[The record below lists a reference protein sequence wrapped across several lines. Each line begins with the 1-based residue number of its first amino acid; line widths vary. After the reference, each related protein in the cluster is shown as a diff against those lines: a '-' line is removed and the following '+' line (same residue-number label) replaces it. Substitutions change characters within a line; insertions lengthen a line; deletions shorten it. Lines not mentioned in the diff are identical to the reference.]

1 MWQGRITKFFQKAGS
16 KGRSKEKTAGGY
28 KEPERLATQAA
39 GGYKEPE
46 RLATQEWLRD
56 VSHSLAVVGWGWSS
70 FRRTSEEGRPRV
82 MILCT
87 DQEATSSL
95 AVPCSWNTSTTRPTV
110 RTTT

>member
-1 MWQGRITKFFQKAGS
+1 MKKGTAITSEDWVDMWQGRITKFFQKAGS
-16 KGRSKEKTAGGY
+16 KGRSQEKT
-28 KEPERLATQAA
+28 A

>member
-16 KGRSKEKTAGGY
+16 KGRSKEKT
-28 KEPERLATQAA
+28 A